1 MSKYSYGQEKIRDA
15 SETIRDSKGSPRDA
29 LWDAFTLSLQRLDL
43 SDETVP
49 TVPPEYHGRL
59 NAILAAFE
67 GATKGTMKSD
77 VVVDLT
83 EEIQELAQD
92 FESRGVD

>member
-1 MSKYSYGQEKIRDA
+1 MSKYSYGQEKIREA
-15 SETIRDSKGSPRDA
+15 SETIRDSKGSRRDA
-29 LWDAFTLSLQRLDL
+29 VWDAFTLSLQRLEL

-49 TVPPEYHGRL
+49 AEFHGRL
-59 NAILAAFE
+59 NAILEAFK
-67 GATKGTMKSD
+67 GATKATMKSD

-83 EEIQELAQD
+83 VEIQALARD